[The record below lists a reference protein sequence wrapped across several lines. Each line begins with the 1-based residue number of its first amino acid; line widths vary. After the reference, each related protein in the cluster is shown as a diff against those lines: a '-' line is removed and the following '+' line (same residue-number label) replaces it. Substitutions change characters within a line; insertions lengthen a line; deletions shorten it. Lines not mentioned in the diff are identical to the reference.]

1 MKELDILNKKLE
13 KITSILKERIRL
25 YNEFIEESIKGR
37 ELNELSSLDWELLS
51 GYSSEKDLADLILRI
66 LEKEP

>member
-13 KITSILKERIRL
+13 KITSILEERIKE
-25 YNEFIEESIKGR
+25 YDEFVEESIKGR
-37 ELNELSSLDWELLS
+37 EWNELSSLDWELLS
-51 GYSSEKDLADLILRI
+51 GYSSERDLAILILKI